1 MTKKIELT
9 PRLQTVASFVPQ
21 GARLADIGTDHAY
34 LPVSLLLDGR
44 IPSAIAAD
52 LRPGPLDRAKKTAQ
66 EYGCTQSV
74 TFRLCDGLSD
84 VKCGETDV
92 ISIAGMGGETI
103 ADILGAA
110 EWVRENQIP
119 VIMQPMSSQPELR
132 RWLSG
137 NRYEIQEEKLV
148 REGDTIYV
156 VIMARAGE
164 GAPLTLA
171 EEWAGRQHKGMD
183 APLRE
188 VYLNSLLEKLDWA
201 LKGLAKSKEGTQ
213 SQRYLEMDQVRQGLE
228 QMKEEW
234 KQWQL

>member
-9 PRLQTVASFVPQ
+9 PRLQAVASFVPQ

-66 EYGCTQSV
+66 EYGCTQAV

-132 RWLSG
+132 SWLSG
-137 NRYEIQEEKLV
+137 NGYEIQEEKLV

-171 EEWAGRQHKGMD
+171 EEWAGRQRKGMD

-201 LKGLAKSKEGTQ
+201 LKGLSKSKEGTQ